1 MTMFVTL
8 MILILLGSI
17 SFCLLVIGRV
27 FAYNRKYHL
36 PESRY
41 TRLFGFLSKEHIIFV
56 YLLFVILNLLMGVW
70 YIFKI

>member
-8 MILILLGSI
+8 MILILVGSI

-27 FAYNRKYHL
+27 FEYNRKFHF
-36 PESRY
+36 PESKY
-41 TRLFGFLSKEHIIFV
+41 TRLFGIFAKEHILFAYI
-56 YLLFVILNLLMGVW
+56 LFVILNLIIGVW